1 MNTDNLDFFLF
12 QSVQIRF
19 YRLSMPSAE
28 SFHQQDILYTFC
40 SRDGDTFH
48 IKKNKAHVGEARV
61 GQGKG
66 KKRSKEEARRRHEE
80 AGRKKKQEEKDAE
93 KKNRVRIENPDQI
106 NNCHRW
112 AVIFSGVSI
121 LTYSID
127 VSLEPME
134 IKYKWRTQG
143 V

>member
-1 MNTDNLDFFLF
+1 MDTDNLDFFLF
-12 QSVQIRF
+12 RSVQIRF

-80 AGRKKKQEEKDAE
+80 DM
-93 KKNRVRIENPDQI
+93 RV
-106 NNCHRW
+106 
-112 AVIFSGVSI
+112 V
-121 LTYSID
+121 
-127 VSLEPME
+127 
-134 IKYKWRTQG
+134 
-143 V
+143 